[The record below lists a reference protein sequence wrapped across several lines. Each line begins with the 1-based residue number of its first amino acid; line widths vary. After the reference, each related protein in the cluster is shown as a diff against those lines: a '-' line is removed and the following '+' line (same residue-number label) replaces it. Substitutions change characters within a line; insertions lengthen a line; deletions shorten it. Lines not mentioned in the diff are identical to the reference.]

1 MNGFL
6 ADPGAVFILAERTH
20 KIRGRVCGE
29 MDGYVLWDD
38 RVAEKSARGGRC
50 VSARIFFYLLFYIDV
65 HIYSMYTFPT
75 QSQFT
80 KITAP
85 SLGLI
90 RRIDLLAV

>member
-50 VSARIFFYLLFYIDV
+50 VSVSNFLL
-65 HIYSMYTFPT
+65 
-75 QSQFT
+75 
-80 KITAP
+80 
-85 SLGLI
+85 SLILY
-90 RRIDLLAV
+90 